1 MLVRV
6 TTAIPAGAV
15 TLHRKAFDLL
25 DKWGWGPFLAYRAG
39 WEKRGNGHRQPRVQ
53 DSVMIHHTGGIATS
67 ADYLV
72 RGDPGRDLPGPL
84 CNVHIDPG
92 DRRIRLL
99 GAGPASHAGN
109 GTKANY
115 DRMRAGTAPS
125 LGDMAPRRP
134 DGAWSANR
142 YSAGVEVDGVGGSRE
157 WDDWTKRAVLA
168 VSTAFNIAGGWA
180 KDGKLGRV
188 WAHKEHTTRKPG
200 DPFADMG
207 ALRRAVR
214 DAIASSAVIGP
225 DSSSPV
231 VPPVLGKRVL
241 SKNGIDRGPDVAELA
256 ALLKTKGYD
265 TGTPLDVFGPRM
277 DAAVRAEQAKLGLPV
292 TGVVDAVT
300 VTALKGEKLP
310 EPQPET
316 PAEPAEPAP
325 EPPAQPEPPKEP
337 QVPTQPE
344 PQPVPAKARD
354 FRLLQINTLNKERF
368 PNRQGVANTSKLW
381 PDWLAWQKPSVML
394 LCETNE
400 TRRDT
405 IKADPRFKAWKS
417 WATGY
422 VCVFWDSRK
431 WTHTRTAQF
440 DYGNGIHGAAVV
452 TLRDKGTG
460 LEADFV
466 SIHLPPNAAFPPAWS
481 EDRKAKGKRD
491 ALTKW
496 LGKVLRPGVATFVGG
511 DYNTETHAQVMQ
523 SLKFSRM
530 TPAVNTNDAGG
541 KLDAVWHR
549 PGKRVKTR
557 VRGTP
562 TLLDP
567 RNLGDHKGWL
577 VNGTIEIPAPL
588 PTN

>member
-6 TTAIPAGAV
+6 TIPAGAV

-25 DKWGWGPFLAYRAG
+25 EKWGWGPFLAYRAG
-39 WEKRGNGHRQPRVQ
+39 WEKRGNGHKAPRVQ
-53 DSVMIHHTGGIATS
+53 DSVMIHHTGGGATS
-67 ADYLV
+67 TDYLIK
-72 RGDPGRDLPGPL
+72 GDPGRDLPGPL

-99 GAGPASHAGN
+99 GAGPASHAGM

-142 YSAGVEVDGVGGSRE
+142 YSVGVEVDGVGGPRE
-157 WDDWTKRAVLA
+157 WDEWTKRAVLA
-168 VSTAFNIAGGWA
+168 VSLAFNLAGGWA

-188 WAHKEHTTRKPG
+188 WAHKEHTYRKPG

-207 ALRRAVR
+207 VLRAAVR
-214 DAIASSAVIGP
+214 DAIASGTVIGP
-225 DSSSPV
+225 DATSPV
-231 VPPVLGKRVL
+231 VVPVLGKRVL
-241 SKNGIDRGPDVAELA
+241 SKDGIDRGPDVAELA
-256 ALLKTKGYD
+256 ALLTAKGYEV
-265 TGTPLDVFGPRM
+265 GTPADVFGPKM
-277 DAAVRAEQAKLGLPV
+277 DAAVRAFQTSAGLKAD
-292 TGVVDAVT
+292 GVVGPLT

-316 PAEPAEPAP
+316 PAEPTEPTP

-337 QVPTQPE
+337 QVPAQPE
-344 PQPVPAKARD
+344 PQPVPAKVRD

-381 PDWLAWQKPSVML
+381 PDWLASQKPSVML

-405 IKADPRFKAWKS
+405 IKADPRFKAWMS
-417 WATGY
+417 WAVGY

-440 DYGNGIHGAAVV
+440 DHGNGIHGAAVV

-466 SIHLPPNAAFPPAWS
+466 SIHLPPNAAFPSAWS
-481 EDRKAKGKRD
+481 EARKAKGKRD
-491 ALTKW
+491 ALKTW
-496 LGKVLRPGVATFVGG
+496 LGKVLRADVATFVGG
-511 DYNTETHAQVMQ
+511 DFNTETHAQVMQ
-523 SLKFSRM
+523 ALKFARL

-549 PGKRVKTR
+549 AGKKVSTR
-557 VRGTP
+557 KRGASV
-562 TLLDP
+562 LDP
-567 RNLGDHKGWL
+567 GTLSDHKGWIG
-577 VNGTIEIPAPL
+577 NGTVETPPTL

>member
-67 ADYLV
+67 TDYLV

-256 ALLKTKGYD
+256 ALLKAKGYD
-265 TGTPLDVFGPRM
+265 TGTPADVFGPKM
-277 DAAVRAEQAKLGLPV
+277 DAAVRAEQAKLGL
-292 TGVVDAVT
+292 TVDGIVGPLT

-310 EPQPET
+310 EPQPE
-316 PAEPAEPAP
+316 
-325 EPPAQPEPPKEP
+325 
-337 QVPTQPE
+337 PTQPE
-344 PQPVPAKARD
+344 PQPVPAKVRD

-368 PNRQGVANTSKLW
+368 PNRQGVANNSHLW
-381 PDWLAWQKPSVML
+381 PDWLAEQEPSVML

-405 IKADPRFKAWKS
+405 IKGRPAFKGWKS
-417 WATGY
+417 WATGM
-422 VCVFWDSRK
+422 VCVFWDARK
-431 WTHTRTAQF
+431 WTHVRTDTF
-440 DYGNGIHGAAVV
+440 DYGNGIHGAALV

-466 SIHLPPNAAFPPAWS
+466 SIHLPPNAAFPSAWS
-481 EDRKAKGKRD
+481 EARKAKGKRD
-491 ALTKW
+491 ALKTW
-496 LGKVLRPGVATFVGG
+496 LGKVLRPDAATWVGG
-511 DYNTETHAQVMQ
+511 DFNTGTHELVMRA
-523 SLKFSRM
+523 LKFARA
-530 TPAVNTNDAGG
+530 TQAVNTNDEGG

-567 RNLGDHKGWL
+567 RILGDHKGWL

>member
-207 ALRRAVR
+207 VLRRAVR

-231 VPPVLGKRVL
+231 VPP
-241 SKNGIDRGPDVAELA
+241 
-256 ALLKTKGYD
+256 
-265 TGTPLDVFGPRM
+265 
-277 DAAVRAEQAKLGLPV
+277 
-292 TGVVDAVT
+292 
-300 VTALKGEKLP
+300 
-310 EPQPET
+310 
-316 PAEPAEPAP
+316 
-325 EPPAQPEPPKEP
+325 
-337 QVPTQPE
+337 
-344 PQPVPAKARD
+344 
-354 FRLLQINTLNKERF
+354 
-368 PNRQGVANTSKLW
+368 
-381 PDWLAWQKPSVML
+381 
-394 LCETNE
+394 
-400 TRRDT
+400 
-405 IKADPRFKAWKS
+405 
-417 WATGY
+417 
-422 VCVFWDSRK
+422 
-431 WTHTRTAQF
+431 
-440 DYGNGIHGAAVV
+440 
-452 TLRDKGTG
+452 
-460 LEADFV
+460 
-466 SIHLPPNAAFPPAWS
+466 
-481 EDRKAKGKRD
+481 DRKS
-491 ALTKW
+491 
-496 LGKVLRPGVATFVGG
+496 VV
-511 DYNTETHAQVMQ
+511 
-523 SLKFSRM
+523 
-530 TPAVNTNDAGG
+530 
-541 KLDAVWHR
+541 
-549 PGKRVKTR
+549 
-557 VRGTP
+557 
-562 TLLDP
+562 
-567 RNLGDHKGWL
+567 
-577 VNGTIEIPAPL
+577 
-588 PTN
+588 

>member
-67 ADYLV
+67 TDYLV

-142 YSAGVEVDGVGGSRE
+142 YSVGVEVDGVGGSRE
-157 WDDWTKRAVLA
+157 WDEWTKRAVLA

-188 WAHKEHTTRKPG
+188 WAHKEHTYRKPG

-207 ALRRAVR
+207 VLRAAVR
-214 DAIASSAVIGP
+214 DAIASGAVIGP

-231 VPPVLGKRVL
+231 VMPVLGKRVL

-256 ALLKTKGYD
+256 ALLKAKGYD
-265 TGTPLDVFGPRM
+265 TGTPADVFGPKM
-277 DAAVRAEQAKLGLPV
+277 DAAVRAEQAKLGL
-292 TGVVDAVT
+292 TVDGIVGPLT

-310 EPQPET
+310 EPQPGT
-316 PAEPAEPAP
+316 PAEPTEPAP
-325 EPPAQPEPPKEP
+325 EPPVQPEPPKEP
-337 QVPTQPE
+337 QVPAQPE
-344 PQPVPAKARD
+344 PQPVPAKVRD

-368 PNRQGVANTSKLW
+368 PSRQGVRNTSKLW
-381 PDWLAWQKPSVML
+381 PAWLADQKPSVML

-400 TRRDT
+400 TRRGT

-496 LGKVLRPGVATFVGG
+496 LGKVLRPGATFVGG

-530 TPAVNTNDAGG
+530 TPAVNTNDEGG

>member
-6 TTAIPAGAV
+6 TIPAGAV
-15 TLHRKAFDLL
+15 TLHRKAFALL
-25 DKWGWGPFLAYRAG
+25 DKWGWGPFLAYAAG
-39 WEKRGNGHRQPRVQ
+39 WEKRGNGHKAPRVQ
-53 DSVMIHHTGGIATS
+53 DSVMIHHTGGAATS
-67 ADYLV
+67 TDYLIK
-72 RGDPGRDLPGPL
+72 GDPGRGLPGPL
-84 CNVHIDPG
+84 CNVHVDPG

-99 GAGPASHAGN
+99 GAGPASHAGM

-134 DGAWSANR
+134 DGNWSANR
-142 YSAGVEVDGVGGSRE
+142 YSVGVEVDGVGGPRE
-157 WDDWTKRAVLA
+157 WDEWTKRAVLA
-168 VSTAFNIAGGWA
+168 VSLAFNLAGGWA

-188 WAHKEHTTRKPG
+188 WAHKEHTYRKPG

-207 ALRRAVR
+207 VLRAAVR
-214 DAIASSAVIGP
+214 DAIASGTAVGP
-225 DSSSPV
+225 DATSPV
-231 VPPVLGKRVL
+231 VVPVLGKRVL
-241 SKNGIDRGPDVAELA
+241 SKDGIDRGPDVAELA

-265 TGTPLDVFGPRM
+265 TGTPLDVFGPKM

-316 PAEPAEPAP
+316 PAEPTEPAP
-325 EPPAQPEPPKEP
+325 EPPVQPEPPKEP
-337 QVPTQPE
+337 QVPAQPE
-344 PQPVPAKARD
+344 PQPVPAKVRD

-368 PNRQGVANTSKLW
+368 PSRQGVANNSKKW
-381 PDWLAWQKPSVML
+381 PDWLAKQKPSVML

-405 IKADPRFKAWKS
+405 IKAHSAFKGWKS
-417 WATGY
+417 WAVGY
-422 VCVFWDSRK
+422 VCVFWDPRL
-431 WTHTRTAQF
+431 WTHTRTDSY

-452 TLRDKGTG
+452 TLRDNGTG

-466 SIHLPPNAAFPPAWS
+466 SIHLPPNAAFPSGWS
-481 EDRKAKGKRD
+481 DASKAKGKRD
-491 ALTKW
+491 ALKKW
-496 LGKVLRPGVATFVGG
+496 LGKVLRDGVATFVGG
-511 DYNTETHAQVMQ
+511 DFNTETHAQVMQ
-523 SLKFSRM
+523 ALKFARL

-549 PGKRVKTR
+549 AGKKVNTR
-557 VRGTP
+557 KRGAS
-562 TLLDP
+562 LLDP
-567 RNLGDHKGWL
+567 GTLSDHKGWL
-577 VNGTIEIPAPL
+577 GNGTIETPATL

>member
-1 MLVRV
+1 M
-6 TTAIPAGAV
+6 
-15 TLHRKAFDLL
+15 
-25 DKWGWGPFLAYRAG
+25 
-39 WEKRGNGHRQPRVQ
+39 
-53 DSVMIHHTGGIATS
+53 
-67 ADYLV
+67 
-72 RGDPGRDLPGPL
+72 
-84 CNVHIDPG
+84 
-92 DRRIRLL
+92 
-99 GAGPASHAGN
+99 
-109 GTKANY
+109 
-115 DRMRAGTAPS
+115 
-125 LGDMAPRRP
+125 
-134 DGAWSANR
+134 
-142 YSAGVEVDGVGGSRE
+142 
-157 WDDWTKRAVLA
+157 
-168 VSTAFNIAGGWA
+168 
-180 KDGKLGRV
+180 
-188 WAHKEHTTRKPG
+188 
-200 DPFADMG
+200 
-207 ALRRAVR
+207 
-214 DAIASSAVIGP
+214 IGP

-256 ALLKTKGYD
+256 ALLKAKGYD
-265 TGTPLDVFGPRM
+265 TGTPADVFGPKM
-277 DAAVRAEQAKLGLPV
+277 DAAVRAEQAKLGL
-292 TGVVDAVT
+292 TVDGIVGPLT

-310 EPQPET
+310 EPQPE
-316 PAEPAEPAP
+316 
-325 EPPAQPEPPKEP
+325 
-337 QVPTQPE
+337 PTQPE
-344 PQPVPAKARD
+344 PQPVPAKVRD

-368 PNRQGVANTSKLW
+368 PNRQGVANNSHLW
-381 PDWLAWQKPSVML
+381 PDWLAEQEPSVML

>member
-6 TTAIPAGAV
+6 TIPAGAV

-25 DKWGWGPFLAYRAG
+25 EKWGWGPFLAYRAG
-39 WEKRGNGHRQPRVQ
+39 WEKRGNGHKAPRVQ
-53 DSVMIHHTGGIATS
+53 DSVMIHHTGGAATS
-67 ADYLV
+67 TDYLIK
-72 RGDPGRDLPGPL
+72 GDPGRDLPGPL
-84 CNVHIDPG
+84 CNVHVDPG

-99 GAGPASHAGN
+99 GAGPASHAGM

-134 DGAWSANR
+134 DGNWSANR
-142 YSAGVEVDGVGGSRE
+142 YSVGVEVDGVGGPRE
-157 WDDWTKRAVLA
+157 WDEWTNRAVLA
-168 VSTAFNIAGGWA
+168 VSLAFNLAGGWA

-188 WAHKEHTTRKPG
+188 WAHKEHTYRKPG

-207 ALRRAVR
+207 VLRAAVR
-214 DAIASSAVIGP
+214 DAIASGAVIGP

-231 VPPVLGKRVL
+231 AVPVLGKRVL

-265 TGTPLDVFGPRM
+265 TGTQPDVFGPKM

-316 PAEPAEPAP
+316 PAEPTEPTP

-337 QVPTQPE
+337 QVPAQPE
-344 PQPVPAKARD
+344 PQPVPAKVRD

-368 PNRQGVANTSKLW
+368 PNRQGVANNSKLW
-381 PDWLAWQKPSVML
+381 PDWLAGQKPSVML

-405 IKADPRFKAWKS
+405 IKGRPAFKGWKS
-417 WATGY
+417 WATGM
-422 VCVFWDSRK
+422 VCVFWDARK
-431 WTHTRTAQF
+431 WTHVRTDSF
-440 DYGNGIHGAAVV
+440 DYGNGIHGAALV
-452 TLRDKGTG
+452 TLRDMGTG

-466 SIHLPPNAAFPPAWS
+466 SIHLPPNAAFPSAWS
-481 EDRKAKGKRD
+481 EARKAKGKRD
-491 ALTKW
+491 ALKTW
-496 LGKVLRPGVATFVGG
+496 LGKVLRPEVAAWVGG
-511 DYNTETHAQVMQ
+511 DFNTGTHELVMRA
-523 SLKFSRM
+523 LKFARA

-567 RNLGDHKGWL
+567 RILGDHKGWL